1 MGSGG
6 NDLGF
11 LSVLPSLTAIVLA
24 IATHRVLP
32 SLLAGIGIAVWLL
45 PSAPGSYLAT
55 HPDASG
61 LSYAW
66 GACRDWVVSMVG
78 SHLWPNLNDSK
89 WDRSQPIP
97 LVLGDHAK
105 VFLFTIFLGA
115 QVSLIHRMGGMLAIV
130 RSLAPLARTRRRGQA
145 LTWLLGL
152 IIFIDDYANTLL
164 LGSSMRPLTDRLR
177 ISREKLSFIVD
188 STAAPVSGL
197 ALVSTWVATE
207 LSLIEKGF
215 ADAGMPLGTETF
227 AILVATIPFR
237 FYVLFMLAFVWIV
250 AWTGKDFGPMLKAE
264 QSMWRNGVDE
274 KLHGVTRDA
283 SEQDATNGRWWF
295 AVIPIMVTVGWVC
308 YWLWKT
314 GVEAVAAGNLDPGAG
329 WLRRVALIIGNGNS
343 YDALMIGSLLGLLVA
358 AAIAAW
364 KGAVAPTAIGK
375 AILDGTLH
383 VAPALA
389 ILWLSWTL
397 SHLSGEEHLAT
408 GNYLASL
415 LDNRLPLWAYPTL
428 IFLLGAAVAFAT
440 GTSWGTMGILFPIAI
455 PLVVQALKTSQ
466 GSVDPYDPI
475 MISSLGAVL
484 AGAIFGD
491 HCSPISDT
499 TILSSRSSQCH
510 HMEHVRTQMPYAL
523 LSAVV
528 AVLCGTLP
536 CALGVPASI
545 CLLAGLAVLFV
556 FLHAFGGRAEDPV
569 VADKPATGT

>member
-1 MGSGG
+1 
-6 NDLGF
+6 
-11 LSVLPSLTAIVLA
+11 
-24 IATHRVLP
+24 
-32 SLLAGIGIAVWLL
+32 
-45 PSAPGSYLAT
+45 
-55 HPDASG
+55 
-61 LSYAW
+61 
-66 GACRDWVVSMVG
+66 
-78 SHLWPNLNDSK
+78 
-89 WDRSQPIP
+89 
-97 LVLGDHAK
+97 
-105 VFLFTIFLGA
+105 
-115 QVSLIHRMGGMLAIV
+115 
-130 RSLAPLARTRRRGQA
+130 
-145 LTWLLGL
+145 
-152 IIFIDDYANTLL
+152 
-164 LGSSMRPLTDRLR
+164 
-177 ISREKLSFIVD
+177 
-188 STAAPVSGL
+188 
-197 ALVSTWVATE
+197 
-207 LSLIEKGF
+207 
-215 ADAGMPLGTETF
+215 
-227 AILVATIPFR
+227 
-237 FYVLFMLAFVWIV
+237 
-250 AWTGKDFGPMLKAE
+250 
-264 QSMWRNGVDE
+264 
-274 KLHGVTRDA
+274 
-283 SEQDATNGRWWF
+283 
-295 AVIPIMVTVGWVC
+295 
-308 YWLWKT
+308 
-314 GVEAVAAGNLDPGAG
+314 
-329 WLRRVALIIGNGNS
+329 
-343 YDALMIGSLLGLLVA
+343 MIGSLLGLLVA

-428 IFLLGAAVAFAT
+428 IFLLGAAVSFAT

-484 AGAIFGD
+484 AGSIFGD

-569 VADKPATGT
+569 VADKPSTGT